1 MNGIQVEK
9 VLSLIDANL
18 ELTKAEVLR
27 YMAENQEKVVLQLE
41 ETGEARIPTTAGVVI
56 IPRSALETFAA

>member
-18 ELTKAEVLR
+18 ELTRTEVLK
-27 YMAENQEKVVLQLE
+27 YLTQNQEKVVSQLE
-41 ETGEARIPTTAGVVI
+41 KTGEARIPTSAGIVI

>member
-27 YMAENQEKVVLQLE
+27 YMAQNQEKVVRQLE

>member
-1 MNGIQVEK
+1 MNGIQVEE

-27 YMAENQEKVVLQLE
+27 YMAQNQEKVVRQLE

>member
-1 MNGIQVEK
+1 
-9 VLSLIDANL
+9 
-18 ELTKAEVLR
+18 
-27 YMAENQEKVVLQLE
+27 MAQNQEKVVRQLE